1 MPESATAVEKFYSV
15 GQVAE
20 RLQLST
26 TSVRKLFRGRPGV
39 IDVATRQPGK
49 HWYTK
54 LRISESALQEFVKE
68 KAAR

>member
-1 MPESATAVEKFYSV
+1 MPESVQAVEQFYSV
-15 GQVAE
+15 SQVAE
-20 RLQLST
+20 TLQVST

-49 HWYTK
+49 HWYSK
-54 LRISESALQEFVKE
+54 LRISESALKEFVKE